1 MNTCIAGWIH
11 LIFVLFAAP
20 IYLFLDLHA
29 KGGSGGLSTIEL
41 FNVIIMAQLM
51 SKQFGLSPWITGIA
65 FYIVSFIFGIG
76 GIMLSMSL

>member
-1 MNTCIAGWIH
+1 
-11 LIFVLFAAP
+11 
-20 IYLFLDLHA
+20 
-29 KGGSGGLSTIEL
+29 
-41 FNVIIMAQLM
+41 M